1 MNKWIRRIGLLCLF
15 LVLIGC
21 VTILKS
27 EWDKR
32 YGAEVA
38 REFQAGPVASQTL
51 TYQQDIKPLVEQRCT
66 VCHGCYDAPCQL
78 KTDSYQGL
86 LRGASQEKVYDGR
99 RLLGAAPTRIFED
112 AQTTAE
118 WRTKQFFPVLNE
130 RKKNPENNINLS
142 LLAQSLILKQHH
154 PLPQDKILPDS
165 FDFSLNAPQACPTI
179 ETYDS
184 FKSSRPLW
192 GMPYGLPALSAN
204 EHQRVMTWLRQ
215 GAAYGEESKIPD
227 SEKIKIAQWEK
238 LLNDD
243 SLKGQLSSRYIYEH
257 LFLAQLFF
265 DEKNQ
270 SSSAQSRRYYRL
282 VRSTTPPGKPI
293 DRISSLRPF
302 DDPGVAQFYYRL
314 WLDPSSVVAKTHMPY
329 ALNTARMMKWRS
341 WFYDANFTVTRLP
354 SYELATA
361 SNPFV
366 TFAELPVD
374 SRYRFMLEEARF
386 TIMNF
391 IKGPVCR
398 GQLALNVIQDHFWV
412 FFFDPDTQNSPEN
425 AQFLQKHL
433 AQMEL
438 PAEAGNSLLPITN
451 WQRYANLQREYLSA
465 KAAFVASLEDK
476 EAVAGHSI
484 IWNGGKEKN
493 PNAALTIFRHSDS
506 ASVYQGL
513 IGNSPKTAWVIGYP
527 LLERIYYLLVA
538 GFDVYGN
545 LTHQL
550 LSRMYMDFLRIEGEM
565 NFVGLLPEAAAK
577 KEIKFWYRDAE
588 DDLNTYL
595 DIYLENIKPGKNF
608 QYTSGDPKL
617 ELYEILRKHL
627 GPVAESPHQ
636 INTKNLSDE
645 YADLLNKLRTA
656 PGNSIRF
663 LPQTTVIR
671 VPELGLFTLVH
682 NTAYSNLS
690 HLFGEEKRRIPE
702 EDYLTITR
710 GIIGYYPNSF
720 MQVNRQDLPDF
731 VAKVISLNS
740 EEDYRLLKDRYG
752 IRRSDPDFWQFSDQ
766 LHQDYYLTDPGDAA
780 ILDYNRLENR

>member
-15 LVLIGC
+15 LILIGC

-32 YGAEVA
+32 YGPEVA

-118 WRTKQFFPVLNE
+118 WRAKNFFPVLNE
-130 RKKNPENNINLS
+130 RKKNPANNINLS

-192 GMPYGLPALSAN
+192 GMPYGLPALSTN

-238 LLNDD
+238 LLNDE
-243 SLKGQLSSRYIYEH
+243 SLKGRLSSRYIYEH

-265 DEKNQ
+265 DEKTQPSN
-270 SSSAQSRRYYRL
+270 SQSRRYYRL
-282 VRSTTPPGKPI
+282 VRSKTPPGKPI

-314 WLDPSSVVAKTHMPY
+314 WRDPSSVVAKTHMPY

-433 AQMEL
+433 AQLEL
-438 PAEAGNSLLPITN
+438 PAEAGNSLMPITN

-465 KAAFVASLEDK
+465 KAAFVASLADK
-476 EAVAGHSI
+476 QAVEGHSI

-595 DIYLENIKPGKNF
+595 DIYLKNIKPGKNF

-627 GPVAESPHQ
+627 GPVADSPHQ

-710 GIIGYYPNSF
+710 GIIGYYPSSF
-720 MQVNRQDLPDF
+720 MQVSRQDMPDF

-766 LHQDYYLTDPGDAA
+766 LHQDYYLSDPGDAA